1 MSDPKRDDPN
11 QYVADVLNLHAS
23 LDVLNAED
31 DVQRMTRALNQARQR
46 YFDLVFRRLS
56 LDFDQ
61 KQAAIALWMLDLV
74 QARLAFLERQRRQK
88 SPRSAGTRMRKSPH
102 TGFGHDVSSSR

>member
-23 LDVLNAED
+23 LDVLTAEN
-31 DVQRMTRALNQARQR
+31 DVQSMTRTLTEARER
-46 YFDLVFRRLS
+46 YFDLVFRRLF

-61 KQAAIALWMLDLV
+61 KQGAIALWMLDLV
-74 QARLAFLERQRRQK
+74 QARLTFLERLRSQN
-88 SPRSAGTRMRKSPH
+88 SPKPAGTRVRKSPH
-102 TGFGHDVSSSR
+102 TGYGYESSAR

>member
-11 QYVADVLNLHAS
+11 QYVADVLDLHAS
-23 LDVLNAED
+23 LDVLTAED
-31 DVQRMTRALNQARQR
+31 DVQSTTRTLIQARQR

-74 QARLAFLERQRRQK
+74 QARLTFLERLRGQK
-88 SPRSAGTRMRKSPH
+88 SPRPAGTRVRKSPH
-102 TGFGHDVSSSR
+102 TGYGRKSSSSR